1 MLAAAHYENAAPEQ
15 GTATMSIE
23 RSDVVDGL
31 GISRVDGKVV
41 LTISDHLR
49 WDEPKKHFELL

>member
-1 MLAAAHYENAAPEQ
+1 
-15 GTATMSIE
+15 MSIE